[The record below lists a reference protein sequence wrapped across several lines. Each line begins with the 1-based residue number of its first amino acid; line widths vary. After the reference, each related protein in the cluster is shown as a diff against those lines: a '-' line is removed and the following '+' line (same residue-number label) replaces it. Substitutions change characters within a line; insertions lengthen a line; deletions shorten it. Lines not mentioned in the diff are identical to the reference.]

1 MLKTFLPKYLLRYM
15 ENLREK
21 IQQLKQEKNVAV
33 LAHYY
38 TLPEVQ
44 DMADCVGDSLALAQ
58 QAVKLKNELVVMCG
72 VHFMGETVKILAP
85 QKKVL
90 LPDMNAGCSLAASCE
105 YSAFKKF
112 VEAHS
117 GYTVISYVN
126 TSAAVKSLTDICCTS
141 SNALAIVNSLP
152 KNEKI
157 LFAPDRNLGNYIKS
171 QTGRDDMVIWNGAC
185 HVHEQFSVEKIVEL
199 KQQYPN
205 AQVLAHPECKKP
217 VLLLADEIGS
227 TAALLK
233 YSQNSD
239 SKEFIV
245 ATEPGIIHQMQRS
258 SPEKLFIPVPPID
271 STCGCNNCEYM
282 KLITLEKLLYSLEVE
297 VHEITVE
304 EELRKKA
311 EKSIMRMLDISEKLG
326 L

>member
-1 MLKTFLPKYLLRYM
+1 M
-15 ENLREK
+15 ENLRKK
-21 IQQLKQEKNVAV
+21 IQQLKQEKNAAV

-44 DMADCVGDSLALAQ
+44 DVADCVGDSLVLAQ

-85 QKKVL
+85 HKKVL

-141 SNALAIVNSLP
+141 SNALAIVSNLP

-171 QTGRDDMVIWNGAC
+171 QTGRDDMVIWDGAC

-217 VLLLADEIGS
+217 VLLLANEIGS

-233 YSQNSD
+233 YSQKSD
-239 SKEFIV
+239 CKEFIV

-258 SPEKLFIPVPPID
+258 SPKKLFIPVPPID

-282 KLITLEKLLYSLEVE
+282 KLITLEKLLYSLENE

-304 EELRKKA
+304 ENLRKKA
-311 EKSIMRMLDISEKLG
+311 EKSIVKMLEISKKLG

>member
-1 MLKTFLPKYLLRYM
+1 M
-15 ENLREK
+15 ESLREK
-21 IQQLKQEKNVAV
+21 IQQLKQDRNAAV

-44 DMADCVGDSLALAQ
+44 DVADCVGDSLALAQ
-58 QAVKLKNELVVMCG
+58 QAVRLKNELVVMCG

-105 YSAFKKF
+105 YGAFKRF

-141 SNALAIVNSLP
+141 SNALAIVSSLP
-152 KNEKI
+152 KSEKI

-171 QTGRDDMVIWNGAC
+171 QTGRDDMVIWDGAC

-199 KQQYPN
+199 KQQHPN

-227 TAALLK
+227 TAALLRC
-233 YSQNSD
+233 SQKSD
-239 SKEFIV
+239 CKEFIV

-258 SPEKLFIPVPPID
+258 SPQKLFIPVPPID

-282 KLITLEKLLYSLEVE
+282 KLITLEKLLCSLETEVHEVE
-297 VHEITVE
+297 VE
-304 EELRKKA
+304 EGLRKKA
-311 EKSIMRMLDISEKLG
+311 EGSIVRMLEISERLG

>member
-1 MLKTFLPKYLLRYM
+1 M
-15 ENLREK
+15 ENLSEKIRRLKREK
-21 IQQLKQEKNVAV
+21 NAAV

-44 DMADCVGDSLALAQ
+44 DAADCVGDSLALAQ

-85 QKKVL
+85 RKKIL
-90 LPDMNAGCSLAASCE
+90 LPDMSAGCSLAASCE
-105 YSAFKKF
+105 YGAFKKF
-112 VEAHS
+112 VETHS

-152 KNEKI
+152 KSEKI
-157 LFAPDRNLGNYIKS
+157 LFAPDRNLGGYIKS
-171 QTGRDDMVIWNGAC
+171 QTGRENMVVWNGAC

-199 KQQYPN
+199 KQQHPN

-233 YSQNSD
+233 FSQNSD
-239 SKEFIV
+239 CKEFIV

-258 SPEKLFIPVPPID
+258 SPKKLFIPVPPID
-271 STCGCNNCEYM
+271 STCGCSSCEYM
-282 KLITLEKLLYSLEVE
+282 KLITLEKLFRSLESE
-297 VHEITVE
+297 VHEVTVE
-304 EELRKKA
+304 EELRQKA
-311 EKSIMRMLDISEKLG
+311 ERSIVKMLEISESLKL
-326 L
+326 